1 MSSRGSFAIN
11 GHVSVKEYETI
22 RVTENGVKILKGIG
36 KNHTLPD
43 YSNSPNSIYA
53 KLHKSGDLQELRF
66 YDENCNLYFEI
77 GYHRESNLA
86 NEKNVLHYHT
96 IKNLDRSKAFPM
108 TNNIKEK
115 FKKYLKEFNL
125 YDKC

>member
-1 MSSRGSFAIN
+1 MSSRGTYAIN

-22 RVTENGVKILKGIG
+22 RVTETGVKILKGIG

-66 YDENCNLYFEI
+66 YDEFCNLYFEI
-77 GYHRESNLA
+77 GYHQERNLG
-86 NEKNVLHYHT
+86 KGDVLHYH
-96 IKNLDRSKAFPM
+96 IVSNLVRNPAKLI
-108 TNNIKEK
+108 NNEIKEK
-115 FKKYLKEFNL
+115 YKKYLMEYNL